1 MTILFTAVIAVTG
14 VIGALIF
21 NNQLSVMHGQLGEM
35 QAERRPWISI
45 EVTGHNGI
53 VWDERGARLSVV
65 FKLKNV
71 GKTPATNVFFEAKT
85 ILPKVGG
92 PAIPTQ
98 AMLDYAA
105 ISDDVAPWG
114 ISRAKPISPTRP
126 THAEWRCSST
136 GRSS

>member
-1 MTILFTAVIAVTG
+1 VTG

-21 NNQLSVMHGQLGEM
+21 NNQLSVMQGQLSEM

-45 EVTGHNGI
+45 EVTGHSGI
-53 VWDERGARLSVV
+53 VWEERGARLSVV

-71 GKTPATNVFFEAKT
+71 GKAPATNVFFEAKA

-105 ISDDVAPWG
+105 DIRRRRDLGDIAGETYFPDQTLPRRNGDAYRQAGVR
-114 ISRAKPISPTRP
+114 RAY
-126 THAEWRCSST
+126 
-136 GRSS
+136 